1 MLLERDT
8 ETARLTRFLAGEAHG
23 RGRVGVVAGAVG
35 SGKTALLHRVA
46 EHVTSRGARLLSAVG
61 APDEQAFPYAVVE
74 QLIHGLPPAPSGH
87 PAAAAQGSPP
97 QPVAARTEAAR
108 HHALHPAF
116 RQRLARA
123 ASAGPVLIV
132 IDDVQFADP
141 ESLACLTHTWELMP
155 AETFSLLVALGS
167 PEAAMPA
174 ALAELPHR
182 AEVCD
187 VRLGPLTVTG
197 VEGLLAGTYGTAHAA
212 RFAPAWHAAT
222 GGSPLLVHAL
232 LDDTSGRPRTSGA
245 SAVRDGAAPETGE
258 MFRQATLACVHRH
271 GAAGLRVARA
281 VAVLGG
287 AERVRL
293 LCALTSLE
301 ETAVRGC
308 LVSLTRAGI
317 LDGTGFRHE
326 AARRAVLQNVPAEQ
340 AGRFRSDAARWLHE
354 NGAPALETARQ
365 LIAHE
370 SAVPHEAWAVAVLRE
385 ATRQALD
392 EDDTAL
398 ATQCLQAAERCS
410 TDEQE
415 RLTIQADLAQLIWR
429 LKPSASGPWM
439 QSLTEPARAGLLAP
453 AQTLRLA
460 VGLLWNGRTDDAAA
474 LIRQVDEA
482 MSGRPDPVLDTQVRT
497 VQMMLATTYPDALGA
512 IRELLQRLDG
522 AQRSP
527 ADTAGSDSLRSFRLL
542 RAALYQEWDES
553 ATAEADRLLEANQ
566 PTEQGF
572 DQVRVALL
580 ALVYA
585 DRLEQARRWCQRFL
599 AGTEGRSFPGWQTA
613 LNAMRGQISL
623 RQGRLSEA
631 AEFVER
637 ALEQLPAHAWGVAVG
652 MPLGTLVEARTAMGH
667 HNRAAELL
675 ETPMASTMFAT
686 RYGVHY
692 LYARGRHQLATGRH
706 DAALADFLA
715 CGERMTAWRM
725 DTASLAPWRLGA
737 AETWLALGDHTKAAA
752 LAKEQLNRPGQ
763 PAARGPALRIL
774 AATRP
779 PWERIGLLG
788 RALTALRESGDRYES
803 ARALADLGQAHRRVG
818 NTAQGR
824 QLARKA
830 RESAD
835 SCGAE
840 ELSRSLQPEP
850 GRGAA
855 PETGRD
861 GADAV
866 RPDAAAL
873 ASLTDA
879 ERRVAALAVYGHTNR
894 EIAAKLFI
902 TVSTVEQHLTRVY
915 RKMNISH
922 RQDLPVSL
930 DSDVAH
936 SA

>member
-1 MLLERDT
+1 MLLERDK

-46 EHVTSRGARLLSAVG
+46 EHTTSCGARLLSAVG

-74 QLIHGLPPAPSGH
+74 QLMHALPPEPSGR
-87 PAAAAQGSPP
+87 PTAATQSAPP

-108 HHALHPAF
+108 HRALPEAF
-116 RQRLARA
+116 RQRLTRA
-123 ASAGPVLIV
+123 AAAGPVLIV

-141 ESLACLTHTWELMP
+141 ESLACLMDIWELLP

-167 PEAAMPA
+167 PEAALPA

-182 AEVCD
+182 ARICD

-197 VEGLLAGTYGTAHAA
+197 VQCLLAGTYGTAHAA
-212 RFAPAWHAAT
+212 RVAPVWHAAT
-222 GGSPLLVHAL
+222 GGSPLLLHAL
-232 LDDTSGRPRTSGA
+232 LDDASGRPRTSCCA
-245 SAVRDGAAPETGE
+245 DRDGAAPEAGE

-271 GAAGLRVARA
+271 GAAGMQVARA
-281 VAVLGG
+281 VAVLGD
-287 AERVRL
+287 AERVPL
-293 LCALTSLE
+293 VCALTSLE
-301 ETAVRGC
+301 EPTVRGC
-308 LVSLTRAGI
+308 LVALTRAGI
-317 LDGTGFRHE
+317 LDGTGFQHE
-326 AARRAVLQNVPAEQ
+326 AARRAVLQDVPAEQ
-340 AGRFRSDAARWLHE
+340 AGRFRADAARWLHE
-354 NGAPALETARQ
+354 NGAPAVETARQ

-370 SAVPHEAWAVAVLRE
+370 SVVPQEAWAVAVLRE

-392 EDDTAL
+392 EDDTDL
-398 ATQCLQAAERCS
+398 AKQCLQAAERSS

-429 LKPSASGPWM
+429 LKPSASGPRM

-460 VGLLWNGRTDDAAA
+460 VGLLWNGHTDDAAA

-527 ADTAGSDSLRSFRLL
+527 ADTAGGGKLPSFRLL
-542 RAALYQEWDES
+542 YAALYQKWDES
-553 ATAEADRLLEANQ
+553 TTAEADRLLEASR

-572 DQVRVALL
+572 DEVRVALL

-585 DRLEQARRWCQRFL
+585 GRLQQATRWCERFL
-599 AGTEGRSFPGWQTA
+599 AGAEGPSFPGWQTA
-613 LNAMRGQISL
+613 LDAIRGQISL
-623 RQGRLSEA
+623 RQGRLTEA
-631 AEFVER
+631 AELVES
-637 ALEQLPAHAWGVAVG
+637 ALEHLPAHAWGVAVG

-737 AETWLALGDHTKAAA
+737 AESWLALGDHAKAAA
-752 LAKEQLNRPGQ
+752 LAKEQLDRPGQ
-763 PAARGPALRIL
+763 PATRGPALRIL

-779 PWERIGLLG
+779 PYERIGLLG
-788 RALTALRESGDRYES
+788 RALTALREPGDRYET
-803 ARALADLGQAHRRVG
+803 ARVLADLGQAHRRVG
-818 NTAQGR
+818 NAAQGR
-824 QLARKA
+824 QLARNA
-830 RESAD
+830 RELAD

-866 RPDAAAL
+866 QPDAAAL

-922 RQDLPVSL
+922 REDLPVSL

-936 SA
+936 TA